1 MMNYSSQRIRA
12 IRRMRDL
19 TGAEVAKK
27 VGISAQ
33 YYYNIERGRRKLS
46 AELATKLARVFGV
59 TVDFLLGQPHSEGV
73 LSLSSDMYADGYTD
87 ESYYDDLEKHLSK
100 FESSVDDESEED
112 LSGLTAEEKEL
123 IILYRQTDKKISD
136 EDRKKLKNTISDTI
150 ELYLARTRNKD

>member
-1 MMNYSSQRIRA
+1 MNYSPQRIRA
-12 IRRMRDL
+12 IRRTRDL

-27 VGISAQ
+27 IGISAQ

-87 ESYYDDLEKHLSK
+87 ESYYDDLEKRLST
-100 FESSVDDESEED
+100 FEYSAEED
-112 LSGLTAEEKEL
+112 LRGLTAEEKEL
-123 IILYRQTDKKISD
+123 IILYRQTDKKISE

-150 ELYLARTRNKD
+150 ELYLARTRNKG